1 MTDNNEIP
9 ADGGIPVTEKDDRY
23 ISYEDSDGQQVT
35 APVVELLAES
45 DTPTYK
51 MSDEDLVAW
60 WIETNGGENRGEVRN
75 VKVMHKPEN
84 APAKPDKPA
93 EKPKQVKSV
102 EIVSIFGTDKISGV
116 SSFEDLPDRV
126 NVSGHIEEMVE
137 YEREGKLVKDI
148 KNIPACVSVPRS
160 AIISMN
166 KTYHQG

>member
-9 ADGGIPVTEKDDRY
+9 ADGGKPVIENVTE
-23 ISYEDSDGQQVT
+23 SVAEVVT
-35 APVVELLAES
+35 E
-45 DTPTYK
+45 
-51 MSDEDLVAW
+51 
-60 WIETNGGENRGEVRN
+60 
-75 VKVMHKPEN
+75 
-84 APAKPDKPA
+84 KPA

-166 KTYHQG
+166 KTYHQ

>member
-9 ADGGIPVTEKDDRY
+9 ADGGKPVQKIVTTTAHDCPKCGAPIDLLDDSRDDDLRLKCKDC
-23 ISYEDSDGQQVT
+23 GQGYYGHNENN
-35 APVVELLAES
+35 ALILDDPIEVE
-45 DTPTYK
+45 
-51 MSDEDLVAW
+51 
-60 WIETNGGENRGEVRN
+60 
-75 VKVMHKPEN
+75 KPEE
-84 APAKPDKPA
+84 KPA
-93 EKPKQVKSV
+93 PPKPKEKQVKSV

-126 NVSGHIEEMVE
+126 NVSGHIEESVE

-166 KTYHQG
+166 KTYHQ